1 MGVYGQS
8 GERRAVNDGRHDQ
21 PSNTTSLRLN
31 FLREFRSG
39 LESRYVGTAL
49 RVGRGS
55 GVAEAQAV
63 GDDGKAAIIARI
75 TAYLG

>member
-1 MGVYGQS
+1 MGNVASAEHAIGPV
-8 GERRAVNDGRHDQ
+8 RHRAHRISRV
-21 PSNTTSLRLN
+21 N
-31 FLREFRSG
+31 FLRQFRSG
-39 LESRYVGTAL
+39 PESRYVGTAL
-49 RVGRGS
+49 RVGRSS